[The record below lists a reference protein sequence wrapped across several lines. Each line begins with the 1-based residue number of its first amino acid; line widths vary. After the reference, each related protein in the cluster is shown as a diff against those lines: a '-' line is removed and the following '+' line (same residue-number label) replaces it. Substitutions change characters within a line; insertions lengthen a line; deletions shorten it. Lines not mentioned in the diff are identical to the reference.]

1 MMIELI
7 MLTAD
12 HIIPYAFDEGV
23 KEAVSKAVYEAAF
36 KDGVARI
43 AYDENYGK

>member
-23 KEAVSKAVYEAAF
+23 KEAVSKAVYEAA
-36 KDGVARI
+36 
-43 AYDENYGK
+43 